1 MWNKSIKKV
10 IQEQVVI
17 LTGGSNDK
25 KKVFEERAVAQLVQ
39 DAAELER
46 QLKRETDEL
55 ELIVMQIDDYRPRT
69 NPNAIEVKRAELAV
83 KHAQEDLKAAKTAAE
98 IALRDK
104 IAETA
109 FAGES
114 TIKWAR
120 NLIELQSDSADFK
133 QSAVVDAR
141 RTLADAQAYL
151 DSLGK
156 DPQMTELETQRAAKE
171 ASIASLQAL
180 IAIYSDTEGIVEA
193 SK

>member
-1 MWNKSIKKV
+1 M
-10 IQEQVVI
+10 
-17 LTGGSNDK
+17 
-25 KKVFEERAVAQLVQ
+25 Q

-55 ELIVMQIDDYRPRT
+55 ELVVMQIDDYRPRT

-98 IALRDK
+98 NALRDK

-109 FAGES
+109 LAGES

-120 NLIELQSDSADFK
+120 KLIELQSDSADFK

-141 RTLADAQAYL
+141 RTLADAQAHL

>member
-109 FAGES
+109 LAGES